1 NNKDE
6 NNDKQQENSDKQE
19 ANSNT
24 NQDKNNDK
32 ENSSMDKP
40 NSDEDTPKEGDN
52 ISKDDNFTT
61 STYSRSALET
71 YADVQNSDI
80 VINLGKQVAVKKI
93 TIKITATTAN
103 DRNLAEISKVEFL
116 NNVYKEI
123 PKPEMNIPKIK

>member
-1 NNKDE
+1 M
-6 NNDKQQENSDKQE
+6 
-19 ANSNT
+19 A
-24 NQDKNNDK
+24 
-32 ENSSMDKP
+32 KP
-40 NSDEDTPKEGDN
+40 NSEEYYLKVQVN
-52 ISKDDNFTT
+52 ISKDYNSTT
-61 STYSRSALET
+61 STYSKSTLET

-123 PKPEMNIPKIK
+123 PKPEMNIHKINKISIFSL